1 MLFSQVNFF
10 FFLSIKMLLVK
21 SCILCCTEMDTGT
34 EAGDETA
41 KLKIMSS
48 IYVIDIIKIKNL

>member
-1 MLFSQVNFF
+1 
-10 FFLSIKMLLVK
+10 MLLVK